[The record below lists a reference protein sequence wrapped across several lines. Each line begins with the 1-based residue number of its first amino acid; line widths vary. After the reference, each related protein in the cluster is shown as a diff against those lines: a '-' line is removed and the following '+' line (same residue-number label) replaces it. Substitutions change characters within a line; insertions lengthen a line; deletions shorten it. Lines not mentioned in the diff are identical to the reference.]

1 MLTNGP
7 VVLLPCTVANNVFEN
22 VRMTLSNVIL
32 ARADGASVPLT
43 TISGGVVLHPVFVHP
58 DGHVDGFFTA
68 QPDVPYVEA
77 AARLGVSEGSLK
89 MVVYRMRRRYA
100 QLFREEIAQTVEDPS
115 AIEDEIRHVLA
126 VLAG

>member
-1 MLTNGP
+1 MGFASELKVFLVGP
-7 VVLLPCTVANNVFEN
+7 K
-22 VRMTLSNVIL
+22 
-32 ARADGASVPLT
+32 GA
-43 TISGGVVLHPVFVHP
+43 
-58 DGHVDGFFTA
+58 A
-68 QPDVPYVEA
+68 PYVEA